1 MSIKN
6 IKTWRIIL
14 FVVCTAFA
22 INVLF
27 SKMKVK
33 SMLSQIAS
41 AETQEQETKL
51 EMKAIMDKYE
61 IEKLQRVENMTIKIM
76 ETQEFLNRLRSDKD
90 SLLDELTIKP
100 DYLLNP
106 YDHFIVEY
114 DQTMGRA
121 IVKKIVEDNGDTVI
135 PE

>member
-1 MSIKN
+1 
-6 IKTWRIIL
+6 
-14 FVVCTAFA
+14 
-22 INVLF
+22 
-27 SKMKVK
+27 
-33 SMLSQIAS
+33 MLSQIAS